1 MSLIAYLP
9 INDDQVFAENNYY
22 TGIYLRMKQSVQ
34 SNKSK
39 NLAASE

>member
-1 MSLIAYLP
+1 MFLIAYLP

-22 TGIYLRMKQSVQ
+22 TGIYFKIKQSIQ

-39 NLAASE
+39 NLATSE